1 MAQEQE
7 RQRATRRYRP
17 TVIILGTY
25 GLHVI
30 ALCLVVW
37 VPAARMV
44 VFWALLANHLILT
57 LAGLWPR
64 SRVLGPN
71 MVRVED
77 FSPDTVYLTFD
88 DGPDPLVTPRVL
100 DLLDAM
106 NFKAT
111 FFVKGEQALRFP
123 DLVREIV
130 LRGHGIANHSHHH
143 AVTFAFQSIG
153 GVAKELKVAQTAI
166 GAACGRTPRYFRA
179 PFGFRSP
186 FLEPA
191 LCRMGLD
198 LVSWT
203 RRGFDT
209 RCRDSALILKRLLR
223 GLKAGDILLL
233 HDIPLD
239 EGDPS
244 AEPIVLRVLPILLKE
259 LQQASLRSEA
269 LPEWE
274 SLTIRGDSP
283 HNQIGQTEKK
293 FEE

>member
-1 MAQEQE
+1 MAPGQEH
-7 RQRATRRYRP
+7 RRGGREYRP
-17 TVIILGTY
+17 SVIILGTF
-25 GLHVI
+25 GLHIIGLALVI
-30 ALCLVVW
+30 W

-44 VFWALLANHLILT
+44 VLWALLANHLILT

-71 MVRVED
+71 KVRIED
-77 FSPDTVYLTFD
+77 PSPHCVYLTFD
-88 DGPDPLVTPRVL
+88 DGPDPLVTPKVL
-100 DLLDAM
+100 DLLDAI

-111 FFVKGEQALRFP
+111 FFVKGEQALRHP

-130 LRGHGIANHSHHH
+130 SRGHGIANHSHHH

-153 GVAKELKVAQTAI
+153 GFAKELNDAQSAI
-166 GAACGRTPRYFRA
+166 EKACGHIPRYFRA

-191 LCRMGLD
+191 LCQTGLN

-233 HDIPLD
+233 HDISLD
-239 EGDPS
+239 ADES
-244 AEPIVLRVLPILLKE
+244 STEPMVLRVLPPLLKR
-259 LQQASLRSEA
+259 LQQGSLRSET
-269 LPEWE
+269 LPDWE
-274 SLTIRGDSP
+274 SLSIRGDSS
-283 HNQIGQTEKK
+283 QE
-293 FEE
+293 

>member
-1 MAQEQE
+1 MASGQ
-7 RQRATRRYRP
+7 RQQRGTRKYRP

-30 ALCLVVW
+30 GLCLLIW

-44 VFWALLANHLILT
+44 VLWALLANHLILT

-64 SRVLGPN
+64 SRLLGPN

-77 FSPDTVYLTFD
+77 PAPDCVYLTFD
-88 DGPDPLVTPRVL
+88 DGPDPLVTPKVL
-100 DLLDAM
+100 DLLDTM

-123 DLVREIV
+123 ELVREIV
-130 LRGHGIANHSHHH
+130 FRGHGIANHSHHH

-153 GVAKELKVAQTAI
+153 GFAKELNDAQRAI
-166 GAACGRTPRYFRA
+166 GEACGCTPRYFRA

-209 RCRDSALILKRLLR
+209 RCRDSALILKRLLK
-223 GLKAGDILLL
+223 GLKEGDILLL

-239 EGDPS
+239 EGDPL
-244 AEPIVLRVLPILLKE
+244 AEPIVLRVLPMLLKE
-259 LQQASLRSEA
+259 LQQASFRSKA

-274 SLTIRGDSP
+274 TLTIRGDSSY
-283 HNQIGQTEKK
+283 E
-293 FEE
+293 